1 MWKMTQSMHIKI
13 TVEFPQRGRHRC
25 ELHPL
30 ATRWH
35 HWYKYAL
42 WGLVS
47 SEKRHSAYCIWAP
60 PAHKPH
66 RPEAKSSPL
75 ISNPFAWSSAAARS
89 LKSEL
94 QETSLTSSEMR
105 SCPPHSAPVNLAKEN
120 SGRFFT
126 SPHVTLMVLLS
137 AGGKLQ
143 VSHCVKG
150 NDSQDGGFP
159 HVTGA
164 CSGSSVCLGELQ
176 QPSELMCG
184 NSHWGL

>member
-1 MWKMTQSMHIKI
+1 MAPLAQICPLRA
-13 TVEFPQRGRHRC
+13 PQLREKTLLIAS
-25 ELHPL
+25 ELHLPTKHTGPQ
-30 ATRWH
+30 A
-35 HWYKYAL
+35 
-42 WGLVS
+42 
-47 SEKRHSAYCIWAP
+47 E
-60 PAHKPH
+60 
-66 RPEAKSSPL
+66 SSPL
-75 ISNPFAWSSAAARS
+75 ISNPFAWSSAAQQPAASS
-89 LKSEL
+89 LNSEL

-184 NSHWGL
+184 NSH